1 VKTFFL
7 SLHVVAAVLAVGPVA
22 VAASMFPAV
31 LRREEPSTG
40 PALLHRVCR
49 VYAAVSL
56 AVPLLGFATG
66 ATMGVLG
73 DPWVGASIGLTAV
86 AALLLV
92 LTILPGQEHALT
104 GEGPATGAWSAP
116 RLGMLTGVFNLL
128 WVAVTVLMIARP
140 GSSA

>member
-1 VKTFFL
+1 
-7 SLHVVAAVLAVGPVA
+7 
-22 VAASMFPAV
+22 
-31 LRREEPSTG
+31 RREPDASGT
-40 PALLHRVCR
+40 ALLHRVCR

-56 AVPLLGFATG
+56 AVPVLGFATG

-73 DPWVGASIGLTAV
+73 DPWVVVSIVLTAL
-86 AALLLV
+86 AAVVLV
-92 LTILPGQEHALT
+92 LTILPGQEHALS
-104 GEGPATGAWSAP
+104 GEGPATGAWAAP

>member
-1 VKTFFL
+1 M
-7 SLHVVAAVLAVGPVA
+7 HVVAAILAVGPVA
-22 VAASMFPAV
+22 VAASMFPAYH
-31 LRREEPSTG
+31 RREPDASGT
-40 PALLHRVCR
+40 ALLHRVCR

-56 AVPLLGFATG
+56 AVPVLGFATG

-73 DPWVGASIGLTAV
+73 DPWVVVSIVLTAL
-86 AALLLV
+86 AAVVLV
-92 LTILPGQEHALT
+92 LTILPGQEHALS
-104 GEGPATGAWSAP
+104 GEGPATGAWAAP